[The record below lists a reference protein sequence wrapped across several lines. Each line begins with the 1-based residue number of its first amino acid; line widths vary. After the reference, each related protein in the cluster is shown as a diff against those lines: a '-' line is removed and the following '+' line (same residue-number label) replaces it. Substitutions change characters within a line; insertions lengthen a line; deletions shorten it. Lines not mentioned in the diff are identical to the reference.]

1 MNLVLAGIAVIAVA
15 GGVLAISARDPRAT
29 ILGLLVVLLAAPF
42 VASPTPSLLPIVA
55 RTAAALLAA
64 RLLVAALRGD
74 LRSEGSRIGWLAVA
88 LAAGAASVAGFASHG
103 LGAPAVGPAEAQA
116 AAFGLLAIAL
126 GPLVISRDALRIGA
140 SAILLLQA
148 ALLLGQALAGP
159 PNDSGQLVVAAVV
172 IAVAGAVA
180 VVASAARAAGTLLVA
195 DDIEGDFAVRRRF
208 ESAPSSLAARS
219 AGRARPR
226 PPVPAER

>member
-1 MNLVLAGIAVIAVA
+1 VTPVFAGIATVAVA
-15 GGVLAISARDPRAT
+15 GGVLAVSARDPRAT

-42 VASPTPSLLPIVA
+42 VASPVPALLPIVG

-88 LAAGAASVAGFASHG
+88 LTAAAASVAGFASHG
-103 LGAPAVGPAEAQA
+103 LGAPPVGPAEAQA

-126 GPLVISRDALRIGA
+126 GPLVISRDVLRIGA
-140 SAILLLQA
+140 SAILVLQA
-148 ALLLGQALAGP
+148 ALLLGQAVAGS
-159 PNDSGQLVVAAVV
+159 PNDGGQLVVAALVV
-172 IAVAGAVA
+172 AVAGAVA
-180 VVASAARAAGTLLVA
+180 VVAAGARTAGTLLVA
-195 DDIEGDFAVRRRF
+195 DDAEGAIGARRGIDVDPARV
-208 ESAPSSLAARS
+208 PARS
-219 AGRARPR
+219 PVRPRSR